1 MLVVFFNGKTFE
13 KKNPLLKKNIRENNA
28 RVSKKKDR
36 TQNDPVSEECASWQV
51 KTRNRIY
58 KRASFHFQFP
68 QTQQKTQNQI

>member
-1 MLVVFFNGKTFE
+1 MAKHSRKKILLFE
-13 KKNPLLKKNIRENNA
+13 KNIRENNA

-51 KTRNRIY
+51 ETRNRIY

-68 QTQQKTQNQI
+68 QTQQKTQRTKSFFS

>member
-1 MLVVFFNGKTFE
+1 MAKHSR
-13 KKNPLLKKNIRENNA
+13 KKILLIEKNIRENNA

-51 KTRNRIY
+51 ETRNY

-68 QTQQKTQNQI
+68 QTQQKTQRTKSFFS